1 MWAPSLNIVTIDL
14 HRCQNWSTLVTSSQK
29 QSQLRLD
36 KNQSSTQRPVRTS
49 GQWTSLGCSDIGFPV
64 TALGGKRR
72 PGLIVLPAPVSM
84 LRCGVTW
91 VCNVCTVNHAAKPP
105 LPSVIIVW
113 FSGCSYSNVG
123 LFFSSPELGLHSVWC
138 GAVCMMCDGE
148 HSWRGPACSAQTPV
162 NLSVELSIIAPL
174 SRLIMLLFNNNI
186 ATIFIIS

>member
-1 MWAPSLNIVTIDL
+1 MPVYPFNISLCLIITSTRKRLLWAPSLNIVTIDL

-123 LFFSSPELGLHSVWC
+123 LFSSSPELGLHSVWC
-138 GAVCMMCDGE
+138 WCVGVYDVR
-148 HSWRGPACSAQTPV
+148 W
-162 NLSVELSIIAPL
+162 
-174 SRLIMLLFNNNI
+174 
-186 ATIFIIS
+186 